1 VTKVIL
7 YRNTAVSLK
16 VRAGEWDTQT
26 ENEPYIHQDRNIVN
40 IEVHPEYFAGAL
52 FNDVALLY
60 TDQIFNLAPHVD
72 TICLPYPGENFDYE
86 NCFATGWGKDKFGV
100 DGEYQVVLKEVV
112 LPTVTYDEC
121 QTALQK
127 TRLGSRFKL
136 HSSFICAGGADK
148 DTCKGDGGGPMVC
161 PSKTDINSY
170 VQAGIVAWGIGC
182 GENGTPGVYA
192 SVSEAVCWIDYSMSL
207 YYGALSQPNDY
218 SSYWGLDQG
227 LNNCYT
233 WMQNKLAELKIKSDG
248 SPDSRDGR
256 EAKKVQDY
264 YTQYNVYNIP
274 GWDNNYG
281 EEVELTDFERAG
293 SPPKKESTTSG
304 SAIRFGK

>member
-1 VTKVIL
+1 MVAIL
-7 YRNTAVSLK
+7 SVDNTNGAEFNLYQGGGSLIAPGVVLTAAHIVEKFRNSSVVLK
-16 VRAGEWDTQT
+16 VRAGEWDTQNET
-26 ENEPYIHQDRNIVN
+26 EPYIHQDRTIVN

-86 NCFATGWGKDKFGV
+86 NCFATGWGKDEFGGN
-100 DGEYQVVLKEVV
+100 GEYQVVLKEVA
-112 LPTVTYDEC
+112 LPIVNQTGC
-121 QTALQK
+121 QTALRK
-127 TRLGSRFKL
+127 TRLGRRFKL
-136 HSSFICAGGADK
+136 HPSFICAGGADK

-161 PSKTDINSY
+161 PSKTDSNSY

-218 SSYWGLDQG
+218 SSYWSLDQG
-227 LNNCYT
+227 LN
-233 WMQNKLAELKIKSDG
+233 
-248 SPDSRDGR
+248 
-256 EAKKVQDY
+256 
-264 YTQYNVYNIP
+264 
-274 GWDNNYG
+274 
-281 EEVELTDFERAG
+281 
-293 SPPKKESTTSG
+293 
-304 SAIRFGK
+304 